1 MVHSCHAFDSSLLL
15 ATRGR
20 LYITL
25 QVLSLFAQYSF
36 FWQGAPSIKQV
47 YKLNDMRHIITKDSH
62 GDVAI
67 YDVLSASLVEHLGQV
82 SIDEEIKK
90 RTQTVFVPG
99 WFTVDLKIGVS
110 SDI

>member
-1 MVHSCHAFDSSLLL
+1 MVHCYYAFDYSFLRV
-15 ATRGR
+15 TRSR
-20 LYITL
+20 LYMTL
-25 QVLSLFAQYSF
+25 QVLLPYTHYSLF
-36 FWQGAPSIKQV
+36 QGAPSIKQV

-82 SIDEEIKK
+82 SIEEEIKK

-99 WFTVDLKIGVS
+99 WFTVDLKIGVTHV
-110 SDI
+110 I